1 MIFEVLKHALTIT
14 GFVFA
19 MMVAVDYLNVLSR
32 GRLEELIRG
41 GRLRQYLGSSFL
53 GATPGC
59 LGAFASSSLYIHGFI
74 SFGAI
79 VAAMIATSGDAAF
92 VMLALFPGRA
102 LLLFAL
108 LFLLGIAGGA
118 LADRLSGPLRLSPCR
133 GCDRLEVHTGY
144 DRALLS
150 GRTFRAN
157 FRPLTL
163 QRAALVLLVLL
174 FIYGLLFA
182 PGHSGHW
189 DWIRITMAAI
199 LAFLLFVVLTVP
211 EHFLETHIWEHTVR
225 QHLPRI
231 FLWTLGALLVVHLGD
246 EYWSLSQT
254 VERNPAAVLLL
265 AGLIGLIPDS
275 GPHLVFAILF
285 ARGTIPFSVLL
296 TSSIVQD
303 GHGMLPILSVSLK
316 DFFLVK
322 VFNLAF
328 GLAVGY
334 LALLAGY

>member
-1 MIFEVLKHALTIT
+1 MILESLKHALTIT

-19 MMVAVDYLNVLSR
+19 MMVAVDYFNVLSR
-32 GRLEELIRG
+32 GRLEGLIRG
-41 GRLRQYLGSSFL
+41 GRFRQYLGSSFL

-102 LLLFAL
+102 LLLFLL

-118 LADRLSGPLRLSPCR
+118 LADRLSGPLKLSPCR

-144 DRALLS
+144 DRALFS
-150 GRTFRAN
+150 RATFRAN
-157 FRPLTL
+157 FRHLTL
-163 QRAALVLLVLL
+163 QRAALLLLCLV

-182 PGHSGHW
+182 HGHSDHW
-189 DWIRITMAAI
+189 DWIRITMAGI

-225 QHLPRI
+225 RHLPRI
-231 FLWTLGALLVVHLGD
+231 FLWTLGALLVVHFGD
-246 EYWSLSQT
+246 TLWSFSRI
-254 VERNPAAVLLL
+254 VEKNPAAVLLL
-265 AGLIGLIPDS
+265 AGLLGLIPDS
-275 GPHLVFAILF
+275 GPHLVFAVLF
-285 ARGTIPFSVLL
+285 AQGSIPFSVLL

-303 GHGMLPILSVSLK
+303 GHGILPILSVSLK
-316 DFFLVK
+316 DFFRIKL
-322 VFNLAF
+322 FNLAF

-334 LALLAGY
+334 LVLLAGF

>member
-19 MMVAVDYLNVLSR
+19 MMVAVDYFNVLSR
-32 GRLEELIRG
+32 GRLEGLIRG
-41 GRLRQYLGSSFL
+41 GRFRQYLGSSFL

-102 LLLFAL
+102 LLLFLL
-108 LFLLGIAGGA
+108 LFLLGLAGGA
-118 LADRLSGPLRLSPCR
+118 LADRLAGKLKLATGN

-144 DRALLS
+144 DRALFS
-150 GRTFRAN
+150 RDTFRAN
-157 FRPLTL
+157 FRRPTL
-163 QRAALVLLVLL
+163 QRAALVLLCLI
-174 FIYGLLFA
+174 FIYGLFFA
-182 PGHSGHW
+182 HGHSGHW
-189 DWIRITMAAI
+189 DWIRVTMAAI

-246 EYWSLSQT
+246 AHWSLSES
-254 VERNPAAVLLL
+254 VERNPALVLLL

-275 GPHLVFAILF
+275 GPHLVFVVLF
-285 ARGTIPFSVLL
+285 AQGSIPFSVLL
-296 TSSIVQD
+296 ASSIVQD
-303 GHGMLPILSVSLK
+303 GHGIIPILSVSVK
-316 DFFLVK
+316 DFFLIK
-322 VFNLAF
+322 IFNLAF

-334 LALLAGY
+334 LALLAGL